1 MYQVIGSNEMTVAEM
16 LTEAMLKRGVKKKD
30 VAKEMGWS
38 SQNFSNR
45 LTNATLD
52 AEEWVKIAKFLGY
65 EIQMVDSID
74 NTVLKQR
81 NKSTGERVIQHVEG
95 YTFDTDKATSICHS
109 PKLYGGWFE
118 LFKDIPTGK
127 FFTIAYFETGESACL
142 ATITKEN
149 AEKFYKDCGGEDGQ
163 EYFNE

>member
-45 LTNATLD
+45 LKKRTLD
-52 AEEWVKIAKFLGY
+52 AEEWVRIADILDY
-65 EIQMVDSID
+65 EIQMVEKG
-74 NTVLKQR
+74 NGTVLKQR
-81 NKSTGERVIQHVEG
+81 NKSLGVRVTQCVDG
-95 YTFDTDKATSICHS
+95 YTYDTDKATSICHS

-118 LFKDIPTGK
+118 LFKDVPTGR
-127 FFTIAYFETGESACL
+127 FFTVAYFETGESACL
-142 ATITKEN
+142 AAITKEN

-163 EYFNE
+163 DYFKE